1 MFGECHA
8 HMLMDGIDY
17 REAVKLHRESVCESK
32 IREYFEAYRRAG
44 VAFVRD
50 GGDNCGVSR
59 RAAQIAGEYGIDY
72 RTPVFAIH
80 KEGHY
85 GRIVG
90 RKFGNMR
97 EFHQRVR
104 ELSLIHI

>member
-59 RAAQIAGEYGIDY
+59 LPENMGSIIGHRFLLSIKKDIMAGLSDENL
-72 RTPVFAIH
+72 AI
-80 KEGHY
+80 
-85 GRIVG
+85 
-90 RKFGNMR
+90 
-97 EFHQRVR
+97 
-104 ELSLIHI
+104 

>member
-59 RAAQIAGEYGIDY
+59 RAAQIAE
-72 RTPVFAIH
+72 
-80 KEGHY
+80 
-85 GRIVG
+85 IV
-90 RKFGNMR
+90 RASCR
-97 EFHQRVR
+97 ERG
-104 ELSLIHI
+104 

>member
-44 VAFVRD
+44 VSFVRD
-50 GGDNCGVSR
+50 G
-59 RAAQIAGEYGIDY
+59 
-72 RTPVFAIH
+72 
-80 KEGHY
+80 
-85 GRIVG
+85 
-90 RKFGNMR
+90 
-97 EFHQRVR
+97 
-104 ELSLIHI
+104 

>member
-44 VAFVRD
+44 VSFVRD

-72 RTPVFAIH
+72 RTPVLLSIKKDIMAGLSDEALAI
-80 KEGHY
+80 
-85 GRIVG
+85 
-90 RKFGNMR
+90 
-97 EFHQRVR
+97 
-104 ELSLIHI
+104 

>member
-44 VAFVRD
+44 VSFVRD
-50 GGDNCGVSR
+50 GGDNCVVLRSGSGGR
-59 RAAQIAGEYGIDY
+59 RFYQDYDDGTAGF
-72 RTPVFAIH
+72 P
-80 KEGHY
+80 KPW
-85 GRIVG
+85 
-90 RKFGNMR
+90 
-97 EFHQRVR
+97 
-104 ELSLIHI
+104 